1 MIPNPVSI
9 GLLFLC
15 FLNTF
20 SVGIDNPTQFT
31 GDVSINCGSTGTS
44 AASNGREWLGDE
56 RPKFSSLLQIKGSST
71 TSSIIHKSISA
82 SRSRFSYSLQM
93 NQGQKILRLHFNP
106 VSYRGFKTYKDL
118 FTVEAGPFTL
128 LSNFS
133 ASLTADALGV
143 HSFAKEFC
151 LNLEENQQLSI
162 TFSPESRKSP
172 VYIDYNTALE
182 IILRQNFKQSTV
194 LPSGDF
200 DDLFPTWATRK
211 AKRIKN
217 NTWKMSVDVGFRY
230 LIRLHFSELGLK
242 LAERGKMIFKVLIN
256 EMNAQTN
263 IGIVNES
270 NDNGILWYRD
280 YVVMIRGHKK
290 EGKRDVLISLQSYDK
305 SVDGHGLLAGFE
317 ILKLSNPD
325 NSLASPN
332 PLPPKWDSPSQT
344 LCNLFSVLGHGNAI
358 ATVAITI
365 IALANIIVHKLR
377 EVWEASITEKENKP
391 SARAERFCRRFSL
404 AEIQLA
410 TRNFSDA
417 LVIGMGGFGKVY
429 KGLVDKG
436 QETVAIKR
444 LKSTSRQGAH
454 EFFTEIETLSELR
467 HVNLVSLIG
476 YCNEHGEMILVYEYM
491 ACGTLA
497 DHLYKLA
504 KDNNSCS
511 SLTWKQRLNICI
523 GAGRAL
529 DYLHTGHRVIHR
541 DVKASNILLDEN
553 FEAKVSDFGLA
564 KPEDRSKL
572 ESHVSTNVKG
582 TFGYLDPSYL
592 YTHKLTRKSDTYA
605 FGVVLM
611 VALCGR
617 PAVDSRV
624 AEDERTL
631 TKWARDKISKG
642 EVDQIVASSLKDEIS
657 PDSLK
662 TFVGIAERCLCDE
675 PKKRP
680 TMSQVVLQLEIALE
694 QQEIKRVLVPNEIAS
709 VSVDIRPCNDE
720 TNLSANTGQLTMVS
734 RDVQSLTALHKG
746 QTNNAELPSAKKDG
760 GKSHNI

>member
-1 MIPNPVSI
+1 MTENGSEMNDQI
-9 GLLFLC
+9 FLPC
-15 FLNTF
+15 
-20 SVGIDNPTQFT
+20 
-31 GDVSINCGSTGTS
+31 
-44 AASNGREWLGDE
+44 
-56 RPKFSSLLQIKGSST
+56 
-71 TSSIIHKSISA
+71 
-82 SRSRFSYSLQM
+82 
-93 NQGQKILRLHFNP
+93 QKILRLHFNP
-106 VSYRGFKTYKDL
+106 VTYWGFNRFRDL

-143 HSFAKEFC
+143 HSFAREFC
-151 LNLEENQQLSI
+151 LNIEENQQLTI
-162 TFSPESRKSP
+162 IFSPESSNTYAFINGIEIISVPSTLSYFHGRDT
-172 VYIDYNTALE
+172 DYSNALE
-182 IILRQNFKQSTV
+182 IIHGQNFKQSTV

-200 DDLFPTWATRK
+200 DDLYF
-211 AKRIKN
+211 
-217 NTWKMSVDVGFRY
+217 
-230 LIRLHFSELGLK
+230 IRLHFSELGFK
-242 LAERGKMIFKVLIN
+242 LAERGDMIFKVLIY
-256 EMNAQTN
+256 EMNAETN
-263 IGIVNES
+263 IDMVNGS

-280 YVVMIRGHKK
+280 YVMMIRGHKK
-290 EGKRDVLISLQSYDK
+290 EGKHDVLISLQSSEE
-305 SVDGHGLLAGFE
+305 SVDGHGLLAEFE

-332 PLPPKWDSPSQT
+332 PLPPKQDSPSHTFQT
-344 LCNLFSVLGHGNAI
+344 LLSSWSQNSI
-358 ATVAITI
+358 ATVVITI
-365 IALANIIVHKLR
+365 IALVNIIVHKLR
-377 EVWEASITEKENKP
+377 DVWEASITEEENKP
-391 SARAERFCRRFSL
+391 SARAEQFCCHFSL

-410 TRNFSDA
+410 TRNFNDG
-417 LVIGMGGFGKVY
+417 LIIGKGGFGNVY
-429 KGLVDKG
+429 KGLIDNK

-454 EFFTEIETLSELR
+454 EFLTEIETLSELR

-511 SLTWKQRLNICI
+511 SLTWKQRLDICI

-582 TFGYLDPSYL
+582 TFGYLDPTYL

-611 VALCGR
+611 VVLCGR

-624 AEDERTL
+624 AEDER
-631 TKWARDKISKG
+631 
-642 EVDQIVASSLKDEIS
+642 
-657 PDSLK
+657 
-662 TFVGIAERCLCDE
+662 F
-675 PKKRP
+675 
-680 TMSQVVLQLEIALE
+680 
-694 QQEIKRVLVPNEIAS
+694 
-709 VSVDIRPCNDE
+709 
-720 TNLSANTGQLTMVS
+720 
-734 RDVQSLTALHKG
+734 
-746 QTNNAELPSAKKDG
+746 
-760 GKSHNI
+760 